1 MYNDCEINNEKNS
14 FIVFNNVRNVAD
26 AEYEVSARSK

>member
-14 FIVFNNVRNVAD
+14 FIVFNNVRNVA
-26 AEYEVSARSK
+26 EYEYKVSAWSK